1 MKYDIDIEEY
11 IAFLRFEL
19 AAATALKESIT
30 RLEAKVAKKPTKKPK
45 AAKKAA
51 KKGGKG
57 NV

>member
-19 AAATALKESIT
+19 AAATALKESLT
-30 RLEAKVAKKPTKKPK
+30 RLDAKVAKKPTKKRK
-45 AAKKAA
+45 AANKE
-51 KKGGKG
+51 GKG